1 MKKLIFLF
9 SLFIAFQAVAQE
21 GIRFRHCSWEEAK
34 AMAKK
39 EKKPIFIDFYTQ
51 WCGPCL
57 NMAENI
63 FTLGSVGNFYNDHF
77 VCLKIDAETGEGV
90 ELAKKYE
97 VASFPTFVFVNPK
110 TEKAIHISGSNQDRE
125 TFLFTGASALDPKKT
140 SVYLM
145 EQQKAGNTKPEFL
158 LDYAYYAASRY
169 NRTESEKCAEQL
181 ITKPGYSLENPK
193 VWALFV
199 KSIHGRDNK
208 LFIRQISYL
217 EHSTDTL
224 GMYQAVLNSNVQPI
238 VATFPL
244 KTMRKDSLTK
254 NYVIEMTDF
263 IRRDN
268 DMFSF
273 SNYAKDNIGAT
284 SMISDAS
291 YIDTLKAFP
300 QNIEIRTVRT
310 FQRKPPM
317 GSALEK
323 MIAQYYNSTGPMTY
337 ELNSSMLLLPKEPMK
352 PRLYDP
358 RVGYFAVGYKDFD
371 GNPHGMKYKAN
382 ITRWRLEPK
391 DEDKERYLRGELVEP
406 KKPIVIYI
414 DPATPK
420 KWVPYLIQGVNDWQK
435 AFEKAGFKNAII
447 GKEAP
452 TDDPTWSLED
462 ARHSAIVYKPSDIPN
477 ASGPHVHDPRSGEI
491 LETHINW
498 YHNVMLLL
506 YNWYIVQAG
515 AIDPGARKPQFDDEL
530 MGELIRFV
538 SSHEVGHTLGLRH
551 NFGSSATVPVEK
563 LRDKA
568 WVEANGHTPS
578 IMDYARFN
586 YIAQP
591 EDSISRAGIFPRIG
605 IYDDWSIEWGYR
617 WMPEF
622 KTAEDEIPHMNKW
635 IISKLKEDKRY
646 TFGTESDRDDP
657 RNQNEDLGDDAM
669 LAGTY
674 GIKNLKRIMPEIIK
688 WTYEPNEGYEK
699 ARTLYSNVAGQFSL
713 YMGHVA
719 TNVAGI
725 YSTPISVEQT
735 DVKAVEFVPK
745 EIQKKAMAF
754 LNKELFTMP
763 TWLMDSQLLEKA
775 QVNTSS
781 FIFSVQS
788 GILKGLLSSRTL
800 DKMTTNELMN
810 GTKAYTSAEMFQDLR
825 KSIWND
831 LRGGK
836 RPDLNQRALQKV
848 YVNSLTAMLEKP
860 KTNANQYMPDSLSEA
875 SAIARGQLT
884 DLRRDLANAAS
895 ASGGIYRSHYLNLK
909 ALIDTA
915 FEAK

>member
-1 MKKLIFLF
+1 MRKLTTFLLLLAMLIPTAGAQSTDIFKKKKKKSKTEAADKAKADSIAKAKKAPFQPYASVITSKAKTMNGF
-9 SLFIAFQAVAQE
+9 FKVHNVGGKYYFEIPDSLFGRDVLIVNRIVKAPVDKQKRKAGYPGDHISDEV
-21 GIRFRHCSWEEAK
+21 IRF
-34 AMAKK
+34 
-39 EKKPIFIDFYTQ
+39 
-51 WCGPCL
+51 
-57 NMAENI
+57 
-63 FTLGSVGNFYNDHF
+63 
-77 VCLKIDAETGEGV
+77 
-90 ELAKKYE
+90 EL
-97 VASFPTFVFVNPK
+97 
-110 TEKAIHISGSNQDRE
+110 
-125 TFLFTGASALDPKKT
+125 
-140 SVYLM
+140 
-145 EQQKAGNTKPEFL
+145 
-158 LDYAYYAASRY
+158 
-169 NRTESEKCAEQL
+169 
-181 ITKPGYSLENPK
+181 
-193 VWALFV
+193 
-199 KSIHGRDNK
+199 GRDNK
-208 LFIRQISYL
+208 VFIRQISYL
-217 EHSTDTL
+217 EHSADTL
-224 GMYQAVLNSNVQPI
+224 GLYQAVLNSNVQPI

-263 IRRDN
+263 IRKDTE
-268 DMFSF
+268 MFSF
-273 SNYAKDNIGAT
+273 SNFVKDDIGAT
-284 SMISDAS
+284 SMITDAS

-310 FQRKPPM
+310 FNRKPPM
-317 GSALEK
+317 GSAMEK
-323 MIAQYYNSTGPMTY
+323 MMARYYNSTGPMTY
-337 ELNSSMLLLPKEPMK
+337 ELNSSLLLLPKEPMK
-352 PRLYDP
+352 PRLFDA
-358 RVGYFAVGYKDFD
+358 RVGYFAVSYKDFD
-371 GNPHGMKYKAN
+371 DNPHGVKYKAN

-391 DEDKERYLRGELVEP
+391 DEDKEKYLRGELVEP

-498 YHNVMLLL
+498 YHNVMSLL
-506 YNWYIVQAG
+506 YNWYTVQAG
-515 AIDPGARKPQFDDEL
+515 AVDPGARKPQFDDEL

-591 EDSISRAGIFPRIG
+591 EDNISRSGIFPRIG
-605 IYDDWSIEWGYR
+605 IYDEWAIEWGYR
-617 WMPEF
+617 WMPQFE
-622 KTAEDEIPHMNKW
+622 TAEAEIPHMNKW
-635 IISKLKEDKRY
+635 IIGKLKEDKRY
-646 TFGTESDRDDP
+646 TFGTETDRDDP

-674 GIKNLKRIMPEIIK
+674 GIKNLKRIMPEIMN
-688 WTYEPNEGYEK
+688 WTSEPNEGYEK
-699 ARTLYSNVAGQFSL
+699 ASTLYSNLVGQYFL
-713 YMGHVA
+713 YVGHVA

-725 YSTPISVEQT
+725 YSTPVSVEQS

-745 EIQKKAMAF
+745 DIQKKAVAF
-754 LNKELFTMP
+754 LNKELFATP
-763 TWLMDSQLLEKA
+763 TWLTDNKLTEKA
-775 QVNTSS
+775 SVNT
-781 FIFSVQS
+781 FTYIFRVQS
-788 GILKGLLSSRTL
+788 SILKRLISSRTL
-800 DKMTTNELMN
+800 DKMTTNELLN
-810 GTKAYTSAEMFQDLR
+810 GNKAYTSGEMFRDL
-825 KSIWND
+825 KKGIWND

-836 RPDLNQRALQKV
+836 RPDHNQRALQKV
-848 YVNSLTAMLEKP
+848 YVNALITMLDKP
-860 KTNANQYMPDSLSEA
+860 KNNPMSYSSDSPSEA
-875 SAIARGQLT
+875 PAIARGQLT
-884 DLRRDLANAAS
+884 ELKRELTAAANAS
-895 ASGGIYRSHYLNLK
+895 SGIYRSHYQNLK

>member
-1 MKKLIFLF
+1 M
-9 SLFIAFQAVAQE
+9 
-21 GIRFRHCSWEEAK
+21 
-34 AMAKK
+34 
-39 EKKPIFIDFYTQ
+39 
-51 WCGPCL
+51 
-57 NMAENI
+57 
-63 FTLGSVGNFYNDHF
+63 
-77 VCLKIDAETGEGV
+77 
-90 ELAKKYE
+90 
-97 VASFPTFVFVNPK
+97 
-110 TEKAIHISGSNQDRE
+110 
-125 TFLFTGASALDPKKT
+125 
-140 SVYLM
+140 
-145 EQQKAGNTKPEFL
+145 
-158 LDYAYYAASRY
+158 
-169 NRTESEKCAEQL
+169 
-181 ITKPGYSLENPK
+181 
-193 VWALFV
+193 
-199 KSIHGRDNK
+199 
-208 LFIRQISYL
+208 
-217 EHSTDTL
+217 
-224 GMYQAVLNSNVQPI
+224 LNSNVQPI

-263 IRRDN
+263 IRKDG

-273 SNYAKDNIGAT
+273 SNYAKENIGAT
-284 SMISDAS
+284 MMIADAS

-317 GSALEK
+317 GSPYEK

-337 ELNSSMLLLPKEPMK
+337 ELNSSMLLLPKVPMK
-352 PRLYDP
+352 PRLSDS

-391 DEDKERYLRGELVEP
+391 DEDKERYLKGELVEP

-515 AIDPGARKPQFDDEL
+515 AVDPGARKPQFDDEL
-530 MGELIRFV
+530 MGQLIRFV

-586 YIAQP
+586 YVAQP
-591 EDSISRAGIFPRIG
+591 EDNISRVGIFPRIG
-605 IYDDWSIEWGYR
+605 IYDDWAIEWGYR
-617 WMPEF
+617 WMPQFE
-622 KTAEDEIPHMNKW
+622 TAEAERPHMNKW
-635 IISKLKEDKRY
+635 IIDKLRADKRY
-646 TFGTESDRDDP
+646 TFGTESDRNDP

-669 LAGTY
+669 LAGMY
-674 GIKNLKRIMPEIIK
+674 GIKNLKCIVPEVMN
-688 WTYEPNEGYEK
+688 WTHEPNEDYGN
-699 ARTLYSNVAGQFSL
+699 AIMLYSNVMGQFSL

-719 TNVAGI
+719 TNIAGI

-735 DVKAVEFVPK
+735 DMKAIEFVPK
-745 EIQKKAMAF
+745 SIQKRAMAF
-754 LNKELFTMP
+754 LNSELFATP
-763 TWLMDSQLLEKA
+763 TWLIDSRLTERMG
-775 QVNTSS
+775 VNPPNY
-781 FIFSVQS
+781 IFSVQS
-788 GILKGLLSSRTL
+788 NILKRLLSGHTL
-800 DKMTTNELMN
+800 DKMTIDESVN
-810 GTKAYTSAEMFQDLR
+810 GSKAYTANDMFQDLR
-825 KSIWND
+825 KGIWND

-836 RPDLNQRALQKV
+836 KPDFNRRGLQKV
-848 YVNSLTAMLEKP
+848 YVNALIAMLDKP
-860 KTNANQYMPDSLSEA
+860 KTNSAAMSYSPESPSEA
-875 SAIARGQLT
+875 PAIARGQLS
-884 DLRRDLANAAS
+884 DIRRELANAAN
-895 ASGGIYRSHYLNLK
+895 ASSGIYRSHYQNLK

-915 FEAK
+915 FDVK

>member
-1 MKKLIFLF
+1 
-9 SLFIAFQAVAQE
+9 
-21 GIRFRHCSWEEAK
+21 
-34 AMAKK
+34 
-39 EKKPIFIDFYTQ
+39 
-51 WCGPCL
+51 
-57 NMAENI
+57 
-63 FTLGSVGNFYNDHF
+63 
-77 VCLKIDAETGEGV
+77 
-90 ELAKKYE
+90 
-97 VASFPTFVFVNPK
+97 
-110 TEKAIHISGSNQDRE
+110 
-125 TFLFTGASALDPKKT
+125 
-140 SVYLM
+140 
-145 EQQKAGNTKPEFL
+145 
-158 LDYAYYAASRY
+158 
-169 NRTESEKCAEQL
+169 
-181 ITKPGYSLENPK
+181 
-193 VWALFV
+193 
-199 KSIHGRDNK
+199 
-208 LFIRQISYL
+208 
-217 EHSTDTL
+217 
-224 GMYQAVLNSNVQPI
+224 
-238 VATFPL
+238 
-244 KTMRKDSLTK
+244 
-254 NYVIEMTDF
+254 
-263 IRRDN
+263 
-268 DMFSF
+268 
-273 SNYAKDNIGAT
+273 
-284 SMISDAS
+284 
-291 YIDTLKAFP
+291 
-300 QNIEIRTVRT
+300 
-310 FQRKPPM
+310 
-317 GSALEK
+317 
-323 MIAQYYNSTGPMTY
+323 
-337 ELNSSMLLLPKEPMK
+337 
-352 PRLYDP
+352 
-358 RVGYFAVGYKDFD
+358 
-371 GNPHGMKYKAN
+371 
-382 ITRWRLEPK
+382 
-391 DEDKERYLRGELVEP
+391 
-406 KKPIVIYI
+406 
-414 DPATPK
+414 
-420 KWVPYLIQGVNDWQK
+420 
-435 AFEKAGFKNAII
+435 
-447 GKEAP
+447 
-452 TDDPTWSLED
+452 
-462 ARHSAIVYKPSDIPN
+462 
-477 ASGPHVHDPRSGEI
+477 
-491 LETHINW
+491 
-498 YHNVMLLL
+498 MLLL

-848 YVNSLTAMLEKP
+848 YVNSSTAMLEKP

-884 DLRRDLANAAS
+884 DLRRDLVNAAS